1 MNILIIED
9 EFHLADMIRD
19 FFVSKGDSVQVCT
32 DGAEGYKLA
41 SDSDFDA
48 VILDVMLPGM
58 DGFSILSNLR
68 NNRNKI
74 PILMLTARSSLDDK
88 LLGLGGGA
96 QDYLTKPFEIEE
108 LYARVRLLGI
118 KNNTT
123 LNPTES
129 ISDSAQGLLS
139 YGSVHLNCASRDLNC
154 ETSGKKVLL
163 PAKEYS
169 LMELFLQNPGNILS
183 KEQIT
188 AHIWGYDSEAEY
200 NHEEVY
206 ISFLR
211 KKLKYIEADI
221 SIDTVRGAGYRLIKM
236 VE

>member
-19 FFVSKGDSVQVCT
+19 FFISKGDSIQVCT
-32 DGAEGYKLA
+32 DGIKGYRCA
-41 SDSDFDA
+41 SEEEFDA

-58 DGFSILSNLR
+58 DGFSILTKLR
-68 NNRNKI
+68 KKNNSV
-74 PILMLTARSSLDDK
+74 PVLMLTARSSLDDK
-88 LLGLGGGA
+88 LSGLNGGA

-108 LYARVRLLGI
+108 LYARVKLIGK
-118 KNNTT
+118 KNNTSLKT
-123 LNPTES
+123 DEHNLELS
-129 ISDSAQGLLS
+129 GMLS
-139 YGSVHLNCASRDLNC
+139 YGNVKLNCASRDLSC
-154 ETSGKKVLL
+154 EISNKKVLL

-188 AHIWGYDSEAEY
+188 EHIWGYDSEVEY

-211 KKLKYIEADI
+211 KKLKFIEADI
-221 SIDTVRGAGYRLIKM
+221 VIDTVRGVGYRLIKA